1 MLNQVTII
9 VILNND
15 AVVTPGAIGNMQ
27 EAAYKL
33 PECGLVVPQQV
44 LPGGSMNINQHVPY
58 ANPYKECDVNT
69 SGLFKNIIKVPL
81 FHDGRVL
88 ELNFAPFFC
97 AYIRRDVLDN
107 SGGLDAEFGRHYR
120 SDRIFCSYIRHIMKL
135 KIYHVSDALVYIK
148 SSNPLKF

>member
-1 MLNQVTII
+1 
-9 VILNND
+9 
-15 AVVTPGAIGNMQ
+15 
-27 EAAYKL
+27 
-33 PECGLVVPQQV
+33 
-44 LPGGSMNINQHVPY
+44 MNINQHVPY
-58 ANPYKECDVNT
+58 ANPHKECDVNT

-135 KIYHVSDALVYIK
+135 KIYHVSDALVYHKEQQSTKVLKKESEADYDIMFK
-148 SSNPLKF
+148 KNQWNKELAEELGYKTPLWDF